1 MTNRTTD
8 NLGYTAEEIRARLAA
23 STAAFVENGRI
34 GAEQISAMREAG
46 IDRIE
51 VFAARAPK
59 HFDYRDRA
67 QVSEIVRACRSQGVE
82 IVSMHGPMVPYA
94 SEDEEERRSAVA
106 EALVAARVAE
116 EMGARTMVCHFGA
129 DERSEKTV
137 IEML

>member
-1 MTNRTTD
+1 M
-8 NLGYTAEEIRARLAA
+8 
-23 STAAFVENGRI
+23 
-34 GAEQISAMREAG
+34 
-46 IDRIE
+46 
-51 VFAARAPK
+51 P
-59 HFDYRDRA
+59 
-67 QVSEIVRACRSQGVE
+67 